1 MRYIDKSLF
10 GLLES
15 LVPARA
21 KVTTGLLIEPH
32 MLERSKIKR
41 VKPTGL
47 NEQYETSIG
56 IQDTTIVTSSEDSYF
71 VELNTIEQT
80 NLSGSNDYYEAEI
93 LEAVSTR

>member
-1 MRYIDKSLF
+1 MFEDIKKIL
-10 GLLES
+10 
-15 LVPARA
+15 PARVKA
-21 KVTTGLLIEPH
+21 TTGLLIEPH

-93 LEAVSTR
+93 LEEVSSSLVGTKDN